1 MKTTNSP
8 LKNSMRHWLPRITSL
23 LRRSPATVGRRWA
36 CRAVVPRRRD
46 EGGSLITVL
55 LLALT
60 CFGLSPT
67 AQALLPAPPPDGGY
81 PNGNTAEGT
90 GALFSLTTGSN
101 NAAAGF
107 RALYSNTAGVNNT
120 ATGSQAL
127 VNNTTGGQNT
137 ANGYV
142 ALSSNTSGAS
152 NTATGSGALHGNTTA
167 SHNTA
172 TGYISLYNNT
182 TGSFNVADGDRALYS
197 NTTGTQNTATGYQA
211 LNSNTTSPYNTATG
225 YQALFSNTTVG
236 FNTANGAKALYS
248 NTEGGQNTATGFLAL
263 SSNTTGGN
271 NTASGN
277 FALGSNT
284 TGRDNTATG
293 LGALSGNTTGNYNTA
308 SGENALQ
315 STTGDFNTANGYAAL
330 QSNTTGIDNTA
341 GGSFALPNSATGS
354 DNIGIGYGA
363 GFNVR
368 TASNVIAI
376 GSSLTAADVSG
387 TTWISGIYGVTTQ
400 SGTALPVYVSNTG
413 QLGTAASSERFKK
426 DIKPM
431 EQNSQAILQLKPV
444 TFHYKTDT
452 EAVPQFGLIAE
463 EVEKI
468 NPDLIVKDKEGKV
481 FAVRYEAVNAMLL
494 NEFLKE
500 HRRVQELES
509 TVAKQEASTA
519 QQRKDFQATAVQ
531 QQEEIKALTASLK
544 EQALQIQKVSA
555 QLEMSKAAP
564 QTAFNNK

>member
-1 MKTTNSP
+1 M
-8 LKNSMRHWLPRITSL
+8 
-23 LRRSPATVGRRWA
+23 
-36 CRAVVPRRRD
+36 
-46 EGGSLITVL
+46 
-55 LLALT
+55 ALT
-60 CFGLSPT
+60 S
-67 AQALLPAPPPDGGY
+67 
-81 PNGNTAEGT
+81 N
-90 GALFSLTTGSN
+90 TTGV
-101 NAAAGF
+101 
-107 RALYSNTAGVNNT
+107 SNTAI
-120 ATGSQAL
+120 
-127 VNNTTGGQNT
+127 
-137 ANGYV
+137 
-142 ALSSNTSGAS
+142 
-152 NTATGSGALHGNTTA
+152 GSGALHGNTTA

-197 NTTGTQNTATGYQA
+197 NTTGTQNTATGYGS
-211 LNSNTTSPYNTATG
+211 LNSNTTASFNTANG
-225 YQALFSNTTVG
+225 YQALFLNTTVG

-263 SSNTTGGN
+263 SSNPTGGN

-293 LGALSGNTTGNYNTA
+293 LGALSSNTTGNYNTA
-308 SGENALQ
+308 SGEEALQ

-330 QSNTTGIDNTA
+330 QSNGTGIDNTA
-341 GGSFALPNSATGS
+341 DGSFALPNSTTGG

-376 GSSLTAADVSG
+376 GSSLVAADVSG

-481 FAVRYEAVNAMLL
+481 FAVRYDAVNAMLL

-500 HRRVQELES
+500 HRKVE
-509 TVAKQEASTA
+509 AQEAAIA
-519 QQRKDFQATAVQ
+519 QLKSDLQATAARQ
-531 QQEEIKALTASLK
+531 QRNFEWKMAEQQKQIKALTSGLEKAS
-544 EQALQIQKVSA
+544 AR
-555 QLEMSKAAP
+555 LETSKFATGRIRRGGPAP
-564 QTAFNNK
+564 QTTANNQ